1 MRISNQKK
9 ILREEMLLKREALS
23 RATKAEYDSWV
34 CTSLLTMIEERNY
47 KTIHCYIPMKGEI
60 NILKLVESLLER
72 GLSVVTPKTLP
83 NRKLKNLVLTSLG
96 DLEKGVFGTV
106 HPAGDNEYVGD
117 FDLIVV
123 PGLAFDLD
131 NCRLGYGGGYYDNF
145 VVRHPEASKIGIF
158 YPFQEVEKV
167 PTESHDVRLD
177 AILVNR
183 DFIDL

>member
-1 MRISNQKK
+1 MKIGEQKK
-9 ILREEMLLKREALS
+9 KLREQMLLKRKTLS

-34 CTSLLTMIEERNY
+34 CTSLLRMIADRNC

-60 NILKLVESLLER
+60 NIIKLVESLLEL
-72 GLSVVTPKTLP
+72 GLTVVAPKTLP

-96 DLEKGVFGTV
+96 DIEKGVFGTV
-106 HPAGDNEYVGD
+106 HPAEDNEYVGEY
-117 FDLIVV
+117 DLIIV
-123 PGLAFDLD
+123 PGLAFDID

-145 VVRHPEASKIGIF
+145 VVQHPKASKVGIF
-158 YPFQEVEKV
+158 YPFQEVEKT

-177 AILVNR
+177 DILVNR